1 MYKKGA
7 TGNKPDGWGGC
18 SGANEFLPPDER
30 PPLFGVGVV
39 VLISAETRYLLTA
52 SAAAATGEAHR
63 LLSVV
68 LPLLLLLLLL
78 LLVLKQM
85 SDDVTADVGIRDA
98 AFIRADA
105 AAARSCSDKAL
116 SLSCCFLRELDDEA
130 APVDAAVDD
139 DFLIARLLLLT
150 RFIPSSCSSR
160 LLVPLVVVVVL

>member
-1 MYKKGA
+1 MYKKGV

-18 SGANEFLPPDER
+18 SCANEFLPFDER
-30 PPLFGVGVV
+30 PPLFEIGVV
-39 VLISAETRYLLTA
+39 VLISVETRYLLTA
-52 SAAAATGEAHR
+52 SAPAATGEAHR

-85 SDDVTADVGIRDA
+85 SDDVTADVGIREA
-98 AFIRADA
+98 AFIT

-116 SLSCCFLRELDDEA
+116 SLSCCFLRDEET
-130 APVDAAVDD
+130 APADATVDD

-150 RFIPSSCSSR
+150 RFIPSSWSFR
-160 LLVPLVVVVVL
+160 LLVPLAVVVVVAAL